1 MMKFT
6 FVFFMIIFL
15 SISSVY
21 SFGLAPR
28 RVVRP
33 TSSSKIG
40 LTMAWGLQKLGTPV
54 INIQTASVPVETGS
68 LFGRKQQTNGNDE
81 RVTISV
87 DGSTTSD
94 HNKEKY
100 YDELASLE
108 LNFRKQSLLMGL
120 SSQISEVEK
129 VDRIKIAVTVDGLLP
144 SSLASSSIGTV
155 SMKSGGLTC
164 DWDFDF

>member
-1 MMKFT
+1 
-6 FVFFMIIFL
+6 MITL
-15 SISSVY
+15 SISCVH

-33 TSSSKIG
+33 RISPKIG

-54 INIQTASVPVETGS
+54 INIQTVPAPVETGS

-87 DGSTTSD
+87 DGNTISD

-100 YDELASLE
+100 YDELAFLE
-108 LNFRKQSLLMGL
+108 LNFRKQSLLMGI

-129 VDRIKIAVTVDGLLP
+129 LDRINIAVTVDGLLP

-155 SMKSGGLTC
+155 SLKSGGLTSE
-164 DWDFDF
+164 WDFDF